1 MNRTE
6 TELKQIQ
13 DELRAL
19 KASTPLNLGQL
30 AIPSSA
36 PSVSYTGEI
45 NTQSQDL
52 VICRL
57 EITFSRT
64 DGETDPPLV
73 DFAFDMNVRPTYA
86 EYLASIGVSFTAND
100 GTDYEDFYIND
111 YVLYTGQGSVT
122 FAIDVKNAVAPWGQ
136 SPKTLTVNASAYST
150 VPGTL
155 TLRRTI

>member
-1 MNRTE
+1 MTRTE
-6 TELKQIQ
+6 TELRILE

-30 AIPSSA
+30 SDPGNA
-36 PSVSYTGEI
+36 PTASYTGNI
-45 NTQSQDL
+45 DTASQNL

-57 EITFSRT
+57 ELTFTRT
-64 DGETDPPLV
+64 DGATDPPLV
-73 DFAFDMNVRPTYA
+73 DFAFNMSVSPTYA
-86 EYLASIGVSFTAND
+86 EFLASVGVSFSAND
-100 GTDYEDFYIND
+100 GTDYEDFYING
-111 YVLYTGQGSVT
+111 YVLSTGAGSVT
-122 FAIDVKNAVAPWGQ
+122 YAIDVKNAVAPWGS